1 MGLFDKIKNSA
12 SMNGGGAPVQSAG
25 NKSKRVVFER
35 LPSNAEEFRLL
46 PEAALADPFETA
58 ALTVLAFCFYT
69 EMFDYE
75 NRGWWFT
82 MKGGGDYEIEVKLL
96 I

>member
-12 SMNGGGAPVQSAG
+12 VMNGAGTSVQNAG
-25 NKSKRVVFER
+25 NKSKRIVFER
-35 LPSNAEEFRLL
+35 LPSNSEEFKLL
-46 PEAALADPFETA
+46 PEAALTDPFDTA

-69 EMFDYE
+69 ETAHYE
-75 NRGWWFT
+75 NHGWWFT
-82 MKGGGDYEIEVKLL
+82 VKGGGEFDLEINLL